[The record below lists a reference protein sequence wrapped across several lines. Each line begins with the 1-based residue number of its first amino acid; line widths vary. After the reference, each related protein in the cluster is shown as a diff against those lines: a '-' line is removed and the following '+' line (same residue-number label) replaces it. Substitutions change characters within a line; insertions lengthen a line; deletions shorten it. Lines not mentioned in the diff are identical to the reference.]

1 MNNIKFHLGP
11 TINSPDRKNTTIIPT
26 DSSRIKQFYSIKEN
40 IPKFGNNE
48 MLEYV
53 KHNIKNILRLAIDKK
68 PEALNIIIDK
78 DFLEAM
84 DSSDIELDIDYQI
97 KFNRICRSYIRN
109 IMSDNPNCSREI
121 ADLLMNNAYKI
132 NKSLSKILK
141 GLGLDEYVATWLSVN
156 RYSSTEDRRNAR
168 RLTREIQH
176 YPESIMT
183 EQMIINI
190 YSKTFSDQFT
200 NLFCSVMT
208 DRFETFLD
216 DNEKNVYSTVNL
228 ALLDIL
234 EQMSYSDIEDILRS
248 YIDELNRFKI
258 RGRFGLLSIN
268 SADYCRI
275 NNVLEKLDSLGI
287 EFV

>member
-1 MNNIKFHLGP
+1 MNNITFHLGP
-11 TINSPDRKNTTIIPT
+11 TINSQNKKNTTIVPT
-26 DSSRIKQFYSIKEN
+26 DSSRIKEFYRIKEN
-40 IPKFGNNE
+40 ISKFGNNE
-48 MLEYV
+48 MCEYV
-53 KHNIKNILRLAIDKK
+53 RHNINNVLRLAIDKK

-84 DSSDIELDIDYQI
+84 DMCDIELDIDYMI
-97 KFNRICRSYIRN
+97 KFNRICRSFIRN
-109 IMSDNPNCSREI
+109 NTGNPNYPKEI
-121 ADLLMNNAYKI
+121 PDLMMNNAYKI
-132 NKSLSKILK
+132 NKILSRILE
-141 GLGLDEYVATWLSVN
+141 GLGLDKYVATWLAVN

-190 YSKTFSDQFT
+190 YSKTFNEQFT

-216 DNEKNVYSTVNL
+216 NNEKFVYSTVNL

-234 EQMSYSDIEDILRS
+234 EQMSYPDIEDILKA
-248 YIDELNRFKI
+248 YIDEIHKFNIK
-258 RGRFGLLSIN
+258 GRFGLMTIN
-268 SADYCRI
+268 SADYPRI
-275 NNVLEKLDSLGI
+275 NNVLEKLDSLGF
-287 EFV
+287 EFI